1 MASSHHTITTHTESP
16 VIHKTTTY
24 ETRSSSSNYNVENV
38 TPYRP
43 NIGARNLVIQRTSAG
58 GGIGGRGGSSYS
70 IERSS
75 GMHYAGAP
83 SGAYAAVTNTGVT
96 AVKSSREREK
106 KDMQDLNERFASYI
120 EKVRFLE
127 AQNRRLADELEK
139 LKAKWGKETTQIKAM
154 YQAELDEARKCLDD
168 ADKEKARLEIRCA
181 SLEEQLEELRARL
194 NDANRAVIEERE
206 RVERQNQQLSDYE
219 AEINLMRRRV
229 EILESDRDKDKKL
242 IATLQDALNR
252 ARIDLDNET
261 LLHIDAENR
270 RQTLE
275 EELEFLKAVHEQEL
289 KELAALAY
297 RDTTAENR
305 EYWKNEMGQ
314 ALREI
319 HQVYDDKMD
328 GMRGE
333 LETFYNLKIQ
343 EFRTGA
349 TKQNMESVHAKEES
363 KRLRTQ
369 ITEMRDRL
377 NDLEAKNSALMREL
391 EQLRREKEERERE
404 LESENSE
411 FKMEI
416 AKLRAEM
423 EAILKE
429 LQSIMDSKLGLE
441 LEIAAYRKLLEGE
454 ENRQGLRQIVESLSS
469 TQEQRL
475 QSSQMAYSSYTGQQ
489 SSSYQSGGGAYSAG
503 SSSLVG
509 GGAGGGSDTT
519 TRVSQVMKGEMSAKT
534 TYQRS
539 AKGPI
544 SISEVSAD
552 GKFISLENTGRKEE
566 NLDGFRLRRNID
578 GVDKPDFVM
587 SYLTMEPMAK
597 IKIWAVGCKP
607 ANASASDLEY
617 FENWGTGSSIR
628 TTLVNQ
634 LGEERA
640 THQQKTV
647 YS

>member
-1 MASSHHTITTHTESP
+1 MASQTNITTTRVAEGP
-16 VIHKTTTY
+16 IHRTTVY
-24 ETRSSSSNYNVENV
+24 ETKTSSSSSYNTDNV
-38 TPYRP
+38 TPYRAVIAP
-43 NIGARNLVIQRTSAG
+43 RNLVIQRTAAG
-58 GGIGGRGGSSYS
+58 GGGGGSSS
-70 IERSS
+70 RLIERSV
-75 GMHYAGAP
+75 GMSYAGAP
-83 SGAYAAVTNTGVT
+83 SGAYANVTNTGVT

-127 AQNRRLADELEK
+127 AQNKRLADELDK

-168 ADKEKARLEIRCA
+168 ADKEKARLEIRVA
-181 SLEEQLEELRARL
+181 SLEEQLEEMRTRL
-194 NDANRAVIEERE
+194 GEANRAVIEERE
-206 RVERQNQQLSDYE
+206 RNERQNQQLSDYE
-219 AEINLMRRRV
+219 AEINLMRRRL
-229 EILESDRDKDKKL
+229 EILESDREKDKKH

-252 ARIDLDNET
+252 ARVDLDNET

-275 EELEFLKAVHEQEL
+275 EEIEFLKAVHEQEL

-305 EYWKNEMGQ
+305 EFWKNEMGQ

-319 HQVYDDKMD
+319 HQVYDDKLD

-369 ITEMRDRL
+369 LTEQRDRL
-377 NDLEAKNSALMREL
+377 NDLDAKNAALMREL
-391 EQLRREKEERERE
+391 DSLRREKEERERE

-429 LQSIMDSKLGLE
+429 LQGIMDSKLGLE

-454 ENRQGLRQIVESLSS
+454 ESRQGLRQIVDSLAA
-469 TQEQRL
+469 TQESRL
-475 QSSQMAYSSYTGQQ
+475 ESQMAYSSQ
-489 SSSYQSGGGAYSAG
+489 SAYSGGG
-503 SSSLVG
+503 SSSSAYG
-509 GGAGGGSDTT
+509 GGSAGSDTT
-519 TRVSQVMKGEMSAKT
+519 TRVSQVLKGEMSAKT

-544 SISEVSAD
+544 SISECAAD
-552 GKFISLENTGRKEE
+552 GKFIALENTGRKEE
-566 NLDGFRLRRNID
+566 NLDGFKIRRNID
-578 GVDKPDFVM
+578 GVDKNEFPLDYV
-587 SYLTMEPMAK
+587 TIQPMAK
-597 IKIWAVGCKP
+597 IKVWAAGCKP
-607 ANASASDLEY
+607 PNGPPTDLEY
-617 FENWGTGSSIR
+617 YDNWGTGSAIK

-634 LGEERA
+634 LGEDRA
-640 THQQKTV
+640 THVQKTV

>member
-1 MASSHHTITTHTESP
+1 MAQSSITTTRLIEGP
-16 VIHKTTTY
+16 IHKTTTY
-24 ETRSSSSNYNVENV
+24 ETRTSSSSYNTEGV
-38 TPYRP
+38 TPYRAVIAP
-43 NIGARNLVIQRTSAG
+43 RNLVIQRTSAG
-58 GGIGGRGGSSYS
+58 SGGGSTRSM

-75 GMHYAGAP
+75 GMHYGAP
-83 SGAYAAVTNTGVT
+83 SGAYANVTNTGVT
-96 AVKSSREREK
+96 AVKTSREREK

-168 ADKEKARLEIRCA
+168 ADKEKARLEIRVA
-181 SLEEQLEELRARL
+181 SLEEQLEEIRSRL
-194 NDANRAVIEERE
+194 NEANRAVIEERE
-206 RVERQNQQLSDYE
+206 RNERQNQQLSDYE

-229 EILESDRDKDKKL
+229 EILESDREKDKKH

-252 ARIDLDNET
+252 ARVDLDNET

-305 EYWKNEMGQ
+305 EFWKNEMGQ

-319 HQVYDDKMD
+319 HQVYDDKLD

-349 TKQNMESVHAKEES
+349 TRQNMESVHAKDES

-369 ITEMRDRL
+369 LTEQRDRL
-377 NDLEAKNSALMREL
+377 NDLDAKNANLLREL
-391 EQLRREKEERERE
+391 ELLRREKEERERE

-429 LQSIMDSKLGLE
+429 LQGIMDSKLGLE

-454 ENRQGLRQIVESLSS
+454 ESRQGLRQIVESLAN

-475 QSSQMAYSSYTGQQ
+475 ESQMAYSSYTGQSG
-489 SSSYQSGGGAYSAG
+489 SSSSAYGGGHGGAFGASSSLSGGGQDS
-503 SSSLVG
+503 
-509 GGAGGGSDTT
+509 T
-519 TRVSQVMKGEMSAKT
+519 TRVSQVLKGEMSAKT

-544 SISEVSAD
+544 SISECAAD
-552 GKFISLENTGRKEE
+552 GKFIALENTGRKEE
-566 NLDGFRLRRNID
+566 NLDGFKIRRNID
-578 GVDKPDFVM
+578 GVDKAEFPLDYV
-587 SYLTMEPMAK
+587 TIQPMAK
-597 IKIWAVGCKP
+597 IKVWAAGCKLP
-607 ANASASDLEY
+607 SAAPTDLEY
-617 FENWGTGSSIR
+617 HDNWGTGSAIK

-634 LGEERA
+634 LGEDRA
-640 THQQKTV
+640 THVQKTV

>member
-1 MASSHHTITTHTESP
+1 MASHTTVTTTRIAEGP
-16 VIHKTTTY
+16 AIHKTTTY
-24 ETRSSSSNYNVENV
+24 ETRSSASSYSTDNV
-38 TPYRP
+38 TPYRAVIAP
-43 NIGARNLVIQRTSAG
+43 RNLVIQRTAAGVGPG
-58 GGIGGRGGSSYS
+58 GGRTSYQ

-75 GMHYAGAP
+75 GMMFAGAP
-83 SGAYAAVTNTGVT
+83 SGAYANVTNTGVT
-96 AVKSSREREK
+96 AVKTSREREK

-168 ADKEKARLEIRCA
+168 ADKEKARLEIRVA
-181 SLEEQLEELRARL
+181 SLEEQLEEMRARL
-194 NDANRAVIEERE
+194 NEANRAVIEERE
-206 RVERQNQQLSDYE
+206 RNERQNQQLSDYE

-229 EILESDRDKDKKL
+229 EILESDREKDKKL

-252 ARIDLDNET
+252 ARVDLDNET

-305 EYWKNEMGQ
+305 EFWKNEMGQ

-319 HQVYDDKMD
+319 HQVYDEKLD

-349 TKQNMESVHAKEES
+349 TRQNMESVHAKEES

-369 ITEMRDRL
+369 LTEMRDRL
-377 NDLEAKNSALMREL
+377 NDLDAKNANLLREL
-391 EQLRREKEERERE
+391 EQLRRDKEERERE

-429 LQSIMDSKLGLE
+429 LQGIMDSKLGLE

-454 ENRQGLRQIVESLSS
+454 ENRQGLRQIVESLAH

-475 QSSQMAYSSYTGQQ
+475 ESQMAYSSF
-489 SSSYQSGGGAYSAG
+489 SGHNASTHGSAG
-503 SSSLVG
+503 AAFGS
-509 GGAGGGSDTT
+509 GSDST
-519 TRVSQVMKGEMSAKT
+519 TRVSQVLKGEMSAKT

-544 SISEVSAD
+544 SISECAAD
-552 GKFISLENTGRKEE
+552 GKFVALENTGRKEE
-566 NLDGFRLRRNID
+566 NLDGFKVRRNID
-578 GVDKPDFVM
+578 GVDKPEFPLDYV
-587 SYLTMEPMAK
+587 TIQPMGK
-597 IKIWAVGCKP
+597 IKVWAHGCKP
-607 ANASASDLEY
+607 PNAMPTDLEY
-617 FENWGTGSSIR
+617 FDNWGTGSAIK

-634 LGEERA
+634 LGEDRA
-640 THQQKTV
+640 THVQKTV